1 MMTKKHAIQHQ
12 ETNSRLYE
20 VVLLIAFFFS
30 GATSLSLEVAWSK
43 ELTYLLG
50 VDIYATTTVV
60 TAFMAGLGL
69 GALLVARSNRWIQAS
84 IQTYGRLQLII
95 GFCALLSIPL
105 FRITQPLFSFLF
117 NQFGYDSAG
126 FLLIR
131 FLVVFGF
138 MLVPVTLMGMTL
150 PVVVGASY
158 KSVKGRYAYLAGKL
172 YGINTLGAVFGTLTA
187 GFLLIPTLGI
197 LKTCMATGALDL
209 IIGGVLLWR
218 IRYEGIRDVS
228 SSSPSKRNPVQHLPA
243 SEPATAPHIPL
254 ARTFS
259 WPAAVFLLSGI
270 SALAYEIIWFRL
282 LARIIGPSVHAFSVM
297 LATYLLG
304 LALGSLM
311 GAGIVKKIND
321 HRLTLAVLLGAIG
334 FGPLVTLFFV
344 NKLPIW
350 YGMLFVR
357 FTTSEFTLRN
367 LMLQGLMACILI
379 LPATLALGAF
389 FPVVTRAYNKEQGD
403 DHVKGSVVG
412 HLYFYN
418 TIGVVIGSLAAGFWL
433 VPAVGIKSAILVAGG
448 LNIAMAL
455 AIYFAGVPSAR
466 FKKAATGCV
475 AIAAFSWVVFASPGM
490 NQTVLN
496 AGLYSEM
503 VKKEYFSRNMIPE
516 NRNLGN
522 LLYFHEGINNSVAVV
537 ANKFN
542 DGNLTLHLSGSWE
555 ASTEIHGR
563 LHLKFLGHLPM
574 LFARETETVGVIG
587 FGAGI
592 TTGTVLLYPDVR
604 RVNVFELE
612 SGVIHA
618 GKYFAFVNNMPL
630 EDPRTRLFMV
640 DGRSHITYGNIR
652 YDVITS
658 DPIHP
663 YVAGAANLYTHDYY
677 RTMADNLNPGGI
689 FCQWI
694 PLVGMSPESYNTVL
708 NSIHLAFPHMAV
720 FSFCGE
726 SVILASREPL
736 RADWKTLE
744 NRFYDPKV
752 YADLKMLDVMTPYN
766 LVDFFMGAEAQID
779 QYLSGVTRINTD
791 DNVWLE
797 HRIPMDF
804 LNASHGNLFRMLR
817 DKLPADG
824 RRSLEQVFSGI
835 PMDKLKGELAILK
848 KDGDNDYKRAQQAY
862 QRNDFKSM
870 ESYLRLTLADFNSI
884 QVYPAGT
891 QLMEYLDDTG
901 RVDEIFPV
909 AAYLQRNFPAFPEAY
924 IAEARAWEKMGE
936 KTPAEQALNRGWI
949 YLPENPKM
957 IQWRRHFGMTG

>member
-1 MMTKKHAIQHQ
+1 MVTKKHAVQPLSP
-12 ETNSRLYE
+12 NSRFYE

-69 GALLVARSNRWIQAS
+69 GALLVARLDRWIPAS
-84 IQTYGRLQLII
+84 IKTYGRLQLVI

-105 FRITQPLFSFLF
+105 FRLTQPLFSFLF
-117 NQFGYDSAG
+117 NRLGYDSAG

-158 KSVKGRYAYLAGKL
+158 KSIKSRYAYLAGKL
-172 YGINTLGAVFGTLTA
+172 YGVNTLGAVFGTLTA

-197 LKTCMATGALDL
+197 LKTCMATGAVDL
-209 IIGGVLLWR
+209 IIGCILLWR
-218 IRYEGIRDVS
+218 IRFEGKPEVS
-228 SSSPSKRNPVQHLPA
+228 VSRPSRGKPVKRLPA
-243 SEPATAPHIPL
+243 SELLTARHIPF

-282 LARIIGPSVHAFSVM
+282 LARIIGPSVHSFSVM

-304 LALGSLM
+304 IALGSLM
-311 GAGIVKKIND
+311 GAGIVKKIKD

-334 FGPLVTLFFV
+334 FGPLMTLFFV

-357 FTTSEFTLRN
+357 FTTTEFTLRN
-367 LMLQGLMACILI
+367 LMLQGLVACVLI

-389 FPVVTRAYNKEQGD
+389 FPVITHAYNKEQGEGQLT
-403 DHVKGSVVG
+403 GSVG

-418 TIGVVIGSLAAGFWL
+418 TIGGVIGSLAAGFWL
-433 VPAVGIKSAILVAGG
+433 VPAVGIKSAILIAGG

-455 AIYFAGVPSAR
+455 EIYFSGVQPSW
-466 FKKAATGCV
+466 FKKAAYGCF
-475 AIAAFSWVVFASPGM
+475 AITAFSLFAFTSPGM

-503 VKKEYFSRNMIPE
+503 VKKEYFSKNMIPE
-516 NRNLGN
+516 NRSLGN
-522 LLYFHEGINNSVAVV
+522 LLFFKEGINNSVAVV
-537 ANKFN
+537 SNKFS

-574 LFARETETVGVIG
+574 LFARETKTVGVIG

-592 TTGTVLLYPDVR
+592 TTGTVLLYPDVQ

-612 SGVIHA
+612 SGVIDA
-618 GKYFAFVNNMPL
+618 SKYFAFVNNTPL
-630 EDPRTRLFMV
+630 EDSRTRLFMV
-640 DGRSHITYGNIR
+640 DGRSHITYGGIY

-677 RTMADNLNPGGI
+677 QIMAEHLNPGGI

-708 NSIHLAFPHMAV
+708 NSMHLAFPHMAV

-726 SVILASREPL
+726 SVIIASREPL
-736 RADWKTLE
+736 RADWKSLE

-779 QYLSGVTRINTD
+779 QYLSEITRINTD

-797 HRIPMDF
+797 HRIPLDF
-804 LNASHGNLFRMLR
+804 LNSSRGNLFHMLR
-817 DKLPADG
+817 EKIPADG

-835 PMDKLKGELAILK
+835 PIEKLNRELAILK

-862 QRNDFKSM
+862 QRNDLESM
-870 ESYLRLTLADFNSI
+870 EKSLRLTLADFNSI
-884 QVYPAGT
+884 HSYPAGT
-891 QLMEYLDDTG
+891 QLMDYLDDTG
-901 RVDEIFPV
+901 RIDEIFPI
-909 AAYLQRNFPAFPEAY
+909 ASYLQRNFPAFPEAY
-924 IAEARAWEKMGE
+924 IAEARAWKKKGE
-936 KTPAEQALNRGWI
+936 LTRAEQVLNRGWF
-949 YLPENPKM
+949 YLPGNPELT
-957 IQWRRHFGMTG
+957 QCRNHFDISG